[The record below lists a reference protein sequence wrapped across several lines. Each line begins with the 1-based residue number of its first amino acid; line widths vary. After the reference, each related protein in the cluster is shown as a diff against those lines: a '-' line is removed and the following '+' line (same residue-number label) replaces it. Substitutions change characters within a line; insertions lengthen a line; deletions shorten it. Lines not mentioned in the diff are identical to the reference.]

1 MKDDLAQ
8 VDYVEVSQ
16 PLELIKQADKNTPIV
31 LDFDETLLLRNSTA
45 EYINSLRPR
54 WLGFVLIAFLRAIKP
69 WTWLPKPWRGN
80 NIRDWFLVVIPT
92 IILPWTYYLWQKKAR
107 TLAQNHGNKKLIVA
121 VEQNSHSP
129 IIVASL
135 GFNFVIQP
143 ILQHLAID
151 YQQLIG
157 CRFWQGAS
165 DCYQGKLFM
174 MQSALTEAE
183 IKSAIVVTDSKDDL
197 PLLQVVAHPCLALWP
212 DAEYVNPFNDFW
224 LYALLKRLK
233 H

>member
-1 MKDDLAQ
+1 MKIRASYSTVCENELLSR
-8 VDYVEVSQ
+8 VL
-16 PLELIKQADKNTPIV
+16 PLYDIEKPI
-31 LDFDETLLLRNSTA
+31 S
-45 EYINSLRPR
+45 
-54 WLGFVLIAFLRAIKP
+54 
-69 WTWLPKPWRGN
+69 
-80 NIRDWFLVVIPT
+80 
-92 IILPWTYYLWQKKAR
+92 
-107 TLAQNHGNKKLIVA
+107 
-121 VEQNSHSP
+121 
-129 IIVASL
+129 
-135 GFNFVIQP
+135 
-143 ILQHLAID
+143 
-151 YQQLIG
+151 

-165 DCYQGKLFM
+165 DRYQGKLFM